1 MSAAPASPQTYPW
14 PAELLAF
21 AVRNKVDAFLEPH
34 LEATRRLF
42 PTATSLRVFL
52 ELDPEIRD
60 FWYIVYQV
68 EVPKRDVPDYVAA
81 VRSWNDAA
89 TRIYPATP
97 VCCFCLSLLRVP

>member
-14 PAELLAF
+14 PADLLAF
-21 AVRNKVDAFLEPH
+21 AVRNKVDALLEPH

-60 FWYIVYQV
+60 FWYIVFEV
-68 EVPKRDVPDYVAA
+68 EVPTKDVPDYVAA
-81 VRSWNDAA
+81 KRRWRDAA
-89 TRIYPATP
+89 SRIYRATP
-97 VCCFCLSLLRVP
+97 VCGFCLTLIPVP